1 MPVIGWL
8 NSSSPEVAAHLL
20 SAFRQGLNDAGLVE
34 SRDVTIDYQWA
45 EGRYNALSAL
55 ATELVR
61 RKVGLIVAGG
71 PPAALAAKA
80 ATSTIPIVFTS
91 GVDPVRLG
99 LVASL
104 NRPGGNLTGISILNV
119 ELGPKRLELLHELF
133 PDAPAVAA
141 LVNPTYPNAEAQSK
155 ELQSAA
161 GALGVRVQI
170 VRASTNRE
178 IDLAFEAMRESQV
191 KSLVISNDPF
201 LNGQNER
208 IAALALHDGI
218 AAISQ
223 YRDVAVAGMLMSYGG
238 NIRDVYRGAGRY
250 AGRIIKGDKP
260 EDLPVEHSTKIEL
273 VINMKTAKVLGLT
286 VPQAILL
293 RADEVIE

>member
-1 MPVIGWL
+1 
-8 NSSSPEVAAHLL
+8 
-20 SAFRQGLNDAGLVE
+20 
-34 SRDVTIDYQWA
+34 
-45 EGRYNALSAL
+45 
-55 ATELVR
+55 LVR

-260 EDLPVEHSTKIEL
+260 EDLPVEQSTKIEL